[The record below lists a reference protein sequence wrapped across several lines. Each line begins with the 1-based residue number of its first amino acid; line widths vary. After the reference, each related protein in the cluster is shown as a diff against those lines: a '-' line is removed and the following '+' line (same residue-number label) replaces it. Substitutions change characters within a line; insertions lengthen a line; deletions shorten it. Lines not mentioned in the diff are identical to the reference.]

1 MIGWLEIIVLSV
13 VEGITEFLPI
23 SSTGHLI
30 IFKKL
35 LNINESEQLN
45 AFLVI
50 VQSGA
55 ILAVVSVFFPV
66 LLKWFKSWLS
76 LLQKS
81 DIKSAIDVKHRQQ
94 SVGVALSVLPFAVVG
109 FLNKDFI
116 KSLFSVKVVAVALI
130 VGGILIVV
138 DEYFLRRFRKSERDM
153 SSLTIRDTFLVG
165 VGQCLALWPGFSR
178 SAATILTGRWL
189 GFSRSASAEIGFLIG
204 LPALL
209 GTALYE
215 TIKVYKQL
223 DAQWIQFLIV
233 GIIISWG
240 VAYVCVKSFIKF
252 LNRYPL
258 TIFAA
263 YRILVGTAILVFL

>member
-30 IFKKL
+30 IFKNL
-35 LNINESEQLN
+35 MNLGESEQLN

-66 LLKWFKSWLS
+66 LLKWVKSWLS
-76 LLQKS
+76 LFHKS
-81 DIKSAIDVKHRQQ
+81 EIKSATDVKHRQH
-94 SVGVALSVLPFAVVG
+94 SMGVALSVVPFAVVG

-116 KSLFSVKVVAVALI
+116 KSLFSVKIVGFALI
-130 VGGILIVV
+130 TGGILIIL

-233 GIIISWG
+233 GIIIAWG
-240 VAYVCVKSFIKF
+240 VAYICVKSFVKF
-252 LNRYPL
+252 LTRYPL
-258 TIFAA
+258 TVFAV
-263 YRILVGTAILVFL
+263 YRIILGTAILLFL